1 MKHNCMVIAEAG
13 VNHNGSLELAFRLID
28 AAVAAGADVV
38 KFQTFRAEALVTR
51 AAPKAAYQKR
61 STDQAESQFDMLKRL
76 ELPESGFR
84 ELAAYCVTKR
94 IGFLS
99 TPFDIEAARF
109 LASLGMGTFKV
120 SSGDLTNIPFLR
132 ELAAFGLP
140 IILSSG
146 MATVGEIEQAVET
159 IEHAGV
165 PLEKLTLLH
174 CTTEY
179 PAPPQEVNLRAMG
192 TLRAAFPGATIGY
205 SDHTEGID
213 ISIAAAALGAQVIE
227 KHFTLDR
234 GMEGPDHKA
243 SLEPAE
249 LASMV
254 ASIRRIESAL
264 GDGRKRP
271 TASELPNRLI
281 ARKSI
286 VAARPIAKGEL
297 FSAENLAIRRP
308 GSGLSPAQWD
318 DVVGHPAPRDY
329 GQDEPLKTSDRV
341 L

>member
-1 MKHNCMVIAEAG
+1 MKQHCIVIAEAG
-13 VNHNGSLELAFRLID
+13 VNHNGSLDLAYRLID
-28 AAVAAGADVV
+28 AAVEAGADFV

-51 AAPKAAYQKR
+51 AAPKADYQKR
-61 STDQAESQFDMLKRL
+61 STDRAESQFDMLKRL
-76 ELPESGFR
+76 ELPQSAFR
-84 ELAAYCVTKR
+84 ELAAYCATKH

-99 TPFDIEAARF
+99 TPFDIESAHF
-109 LASLGMGTFKV
+109 LASLGMSAFKV
-120 SSGDLTNIPFLR
+120 SSGDLTNTPFLR
-132 ELAAFGLP
+132 ELASFGLP
-140 IILSSG
+140 MILSSG
-146 MATVGEIEQAVET
+146 MATLGEIEQAVET
-159 IEHAGV
+159 LETAGI
-165 PLEKLTLLH
+165 PAEKLTLLH

-179 PAPPQEVNLRAMG
+179 PAPPQEVNLRAMH
-192 TLRAAFPGATIGY
+192 TLRAAFPEATIGY

-213 ISIAAAALGAQVIE
+213 ISIASAALGAQVVE

-234 GMEGPDHKA
+234 SMEGPDHKA
-243 SLEPAE
+243 SLEPQE
-249 LASMV
+249 LALMV

-297 FSAENLAIRRP
+297 FSTDNLSVRRP
-308 GSGLSPAQWD
+308 GSGLSPTQWD
-318 DVVGHPAPRDY
+318 LVIGQPAPRDY
-329 GQDEPLKTSDRV
+329 QQDEPLQSNDRA